1 MTRQNR
7 EYNHSNDG
15 AHEPQD
21 FAGKNGATQGG
32 QFSKAW
38 GAPRDVVNSRIAHG
52 DPLGGDGSQNRRSR
66 ATLSL
71 RIGGIES

>member
-7 EYNHSNDG
+7 ECDHSND
-15 AHEPQD
+15 AAYEPQD
-21 FAGKNGATQGG
+21 FAGKNGATHGG

-38 GAPRDVVNSRIAHG
+38 ETRLDVLNRRITHG

-66 ATLSL
+66 ATISL
-71 RIGGIES
+71 WLGN

>member
-7 EYNHSNDG
+7 EYDHSNDG

-21 FAGKNGATQGG
+21 FAGKNGATHGG

-38 GAPRDVVNSRIAHG
+38 GTPPDVFNRRIAHG